1 MGQRK
6 PAYLCREIINVVP
19 IGSERKE
26 KLSTGEYTL
35 INVECRFCGNLLG
48 WKYLSAEMDDQK
60 YKEGTFLLEQS
71 KLTDKKVK

>member
-1 MGQRK
+1 MGHRK

-19 IGSERKE
+19 SGSERKE

-35 INVECRFCGNLLG
+35 INVECRVCSNLLG
-48 WKYLSAEMDDQK
+48 WKYLTAELDDQK
-60 YKEGTFLLEQS
+60 YKEGTFLLEQA